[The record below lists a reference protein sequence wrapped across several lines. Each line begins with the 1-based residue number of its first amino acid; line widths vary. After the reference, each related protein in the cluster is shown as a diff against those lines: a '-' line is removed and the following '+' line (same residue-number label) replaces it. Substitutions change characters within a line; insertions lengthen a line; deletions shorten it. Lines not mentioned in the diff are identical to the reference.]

1 MDIVYHLARRHFGPH
16 STIGDISTPDGTHLA
31 FTCEDV
37 VREPSAG
44 HPATVDSGALA
55 AWVKSWKVFGRTAIP
70 YGRYRLAWT
79 PSTRFGRHTL
89 ELLSV
94 PGFGGIR
101 IHPGNTEADTE
112 GCILPGLSI
121 MDREAVGNSK
131 MAVAKLEALICPQLE
146 AGHHVYLD
154 IAKGLE
160 IQ

>member
-70 YGRYRLAWT
+70 LRALSPRLDALYPVRAAHAGT
-79 PSTRFGRHTL
+79 PLRPR
-89 ELLSV
+89 
-94 PGFGGIR
+94 IR
-101 IHPGNTEADTE
+101 WNPHPSRNTEADTE